1 MADSLVAA
9 EQNPVSI
16 TPPENGTWFAE
27 VSTKS
32 VADTDT
38 DRRSDVEAKQ
48 VWVYNLL
55 RETGCEGL
63 LVLEPDNFGWLT
75 SGGSS
80 RGILDPGELPVLF
93 FSGEQR
99 CIICSNVETQRL
111 FDEEVDGL
119 GFQLKEWP
127 WHWGRDQLLADL
139 CHGRKM
145 ACDRPA
151 LDCQIVGDQLRKRRR
166 ILSPYEQACFR
177 ALGSLL
183 SHALEATCR
192 GLAPTQTERDV
203 AGQLGHRLLHRGAQ
217 PVSISVAGS
226 GRSRMY
232 RQCGFTPAVVGN
244 LCVLT
249 ASARKYGL
257 YATASRAVSFGPL
270 ADELRKEFE
279 TTCKIMATYVG
290 ATWTDSVPKAIL
302 NSGKRVYQINGFE
315 HEWRLSPQGF
325 VTGRDLVGVPLNYQ
339 TEELLQSG
347 WAVTWQASVGAA
359 VHCDT
364 YLITDQGPEAIT
376 TPESWPQKRVR
387 YHGADILLP
396 FVLER

>member
-111 FDEEVDGL
+111 FDEEV
-119 GFQLKEWP
+119 
-127 WHWGRDQLLADL
+127 
-139 CHGRKM
+139 
-145 ACDRPA
+145 
-151 LDCQIVGDQLRKRRR
+151 
-166 ILSPYEQACFR
+166 
-177 ALGSLL
+177 
-183 SHALEATCR
+183 
-192 GLAPTQTERDV
+192 
-203 AGQLGHRLLHRGAQ
+203 
-217 PVSISVAGS
+217 
-226 GRSRMY
+226 
-232 RQCGFTPAVVGN
+232 
-244 LCVLT
+244 
-249 ASARKYGL
+249 
-257 YATASRAVSFGPL
+257 
-270 ADELRKEFE
+270 
-279 TTCKIMATYVG
+279 
-290 ATWTDSVPKAIL
+290 
-302 NSGKRVYQINGFE
+302 
-315 HEWRLSPQGF
+315 
-325 VTGRDLVGVPLNYQ
+325 
-339 TEELLQSG
+339 
-347 WAVTWQASVGAA
+347 
-359 VHCDT
+359 
-364 YLITDQGPEAIT
+364 
-376 TPESWPQKRVR
+376 
-387 YHGADILLP
+387 
-396 FVLER
+396 